1 MKNFREAWAETRP
14 YREITFALA
23 IAGVSG
29 TAWGVL
35 RMPEAKLS
43 LLLGLMLLLAAAA
56 TALVFLL
63 ASLFQWGWFVRLEE
77 RLAFERWK
85 AEAPARVAAAVVR
98 YDSRVRRPGQ
108 ITYDAVN
115 RTAKCK
121 ETGNWCPTLTS
132 EMSRMY
138 DEGFA
143 AGKLVR
149 QDEPAGGAYDN
160 GYDRGY
166 ARGYEDGQR
175 DITSSD
181 TKRSN

>member
-23 IAGVSG
+23 IAGMSG
-29 TAWGVL
+29 TAWGLL

-77 RLAFERWK
+77 RRAFERWK

-98 YDSRVRRPGQ
+98 YDSRVRRPGASAENKLAS
-108 ITYDAVN
+108 TY
-115 RTAKCK
+115 
-121 ETGNWCPTLTS
+121 
-132 EMSRMY
+132 Y
-138 DEGFA
+138 DH
-143 AGKLVR
+143 
-149 QDEPAGGAYDN
+149 
-160 GYDRGY
+160 GYSQGY
-166 ARGYEDGQR
+166 ADGQR
-175 DITSSD
+175 DMTSPD